1 MQIISSPKTPLLSI
15 AIDGNGTSIVEGAVV
30 IKGSTDE
37 QDRGCGI
44 VGSGACADA
53 IGILQE
59 LHTYDETGK
68 LDTTMEDGLI
78 YTRRKVMP
86 FLPGCIVAAE
96 YDQTSTVTMS
106 ASVTSTTATHA
117 SLEDD
122 IDGGWIYIVS
132 GTGIGQLMYIKTS
145 AAATATY
152 KSASTVTG
160 AENDTFI
167 KILPAFHP
175 LLAVNTAADKLA
187 SQAAA
192 GGLLWVILKNQYRLQ
207 GEEGWIDLDP
217 TVHHNLL
224 GGGLNSL
231 GIKFQALLAPRDTVY
246 NSGA

>member
-1 MQIISSPKTPLLSI
+1 MQIISSPRTPLLSI
-15 AIDGNGTSIVEGAVV
+15 AMDGNATDIVEGAVV

-59 LHTYDETGK
+59 LHDVDEVGK

-96 YDQTSTVTMS
+96 YDQASTIIMS
-106 ASVTSTTATHA
+106 ASVSSTTATHA

-152 KSASTVTG
+152 KSASTVTCVTS
-160 AENDTFI
+160 DTYI

-192 GGLLWVILKNQYRLQ
+192 GGLLWMVLKSQFSLR
-207 GEEGWIDLDP
+207 GEEGWTDLDP
-217 TVHHNLL
+217 TVHHNFM
-224 GGGLNSL
+224 GGGLDVI
-231 GIKFQALLAPRDTVY
+231 GIKFRSLLAPRDTVF